1 MKKNALNSN
10 TLIIVESPTKAKTI
24 KKFLGK
30 DITVLACMGH
40 VRDLPGKASEIPE
53 DMKKLKWSR
62 LGINVKDDF
71 KPLYIIPPG
80 KHKTLTEIRKALKEA
95 EFLYLATDED
105 REGESISWH
114 LLEVLKP
121 KVPTKRMVFHEIT
134 AKAIKDALDSPRDL
148 DEKLVRAQ
156 ETRRILDRLVGYTVS
171 PLIWKKIAFGL
182 SAGRVQSVALKALV
196 DLERERMRFVSA
208 EYWGIAAELA
218 KNNDGFEAR
227 LTHLGPKKIAV
238 GKDFD
243 ENTGKLIIKD
253 KDTVILLDERSAKEI
268 LQQAQGGDWKIV
280 EIDEKPVSRKPAP
293 PFITSTLQQEANR
306 KLGLSARETMRIA
319 QGLYERGFITY
330 MRTDSVNLSESA
342 IESSRALVKKL
353 YGANHLSEAPRR
365 FTSKAKGAQEA
376 HEAIRPSLDFTPPQE
391 MGLRGKEYDVYEMIW
406 MRTIATQMAESKQ
419 LQVSVSVEVKTNK
432 GPARFHASGM
442 KITFPGFLR
451 AYVEGSDDPEHAL
464 MERERFLPDLKVG
477 DVVKHLK
484 SEVTQHETK
493 PPARY
498 SEAALI
504 QFLEKE
510 GIGRPSTYA
519 SIVSTIL
526 DRNYAVRNGNA
537 LVPTFTG
544 FVVTELLAKHFPD
557 LVNPQFTSLME
568 EKLDEIAEGKL
579 KYLPYLESFYLGKD
593 GLEQKV
599 ADEDKKID
607 PEEARSLHF
616 AHLKNL
622 NVYVGKYGPYFEYI
636 EPATGEIVKASLPE
650 SMAPSDLNEESVRSL
665 VEQVKKGATSLGTDP
680 VTQLPI
686 FLKTGSYGP
695 YIQLGEI
702 PSDPKQKLKRV
713 SIPKGID
720 PNAVDEK
727 LALRILELPRLVGLH
742 PDTGKEIRASVGRF
756 GPYVVHEKDF
766 RSLKK
771 EDSVLDID
779 LARAMELFAQPKGRG
794 RRSAPVRVIG
804 EHPET
809 KAPVEIMDGPYGLY
823 VKHGKTNATVPKEKK
838 PEDLTMAE
846 ALVLLA
852 EKEGADPKKA
862 PKAAKAKPEA
872 KAKPK
877 AKGKKKA
884 KSAAEPEPAAAKP
897 AGARTDAKLAARA
910 KAAARAAAKET

>member
-1 MKKNALNSN
+1 MKKNA
-10 TLIIVESPTKAKTI
+10 LIIVESPTKAKTI

-30 DITVLACMGH
+30 DLTVLACMGH
-40 VRDLPGKASEIPE
+40 VRDLPGKASEIPAE
-53 DMKKLKWSR
+53 LKKLKWSR
-62 LGINVKDDF
+62 LGINVEDDF
-71 KPLYIIPPG
+71 KPLYITPPG
-80 KHKTLTEIRKALKEA
+80 KHKTLTELRKALKDA
-95 EFLYLATDED
+95 DVLYLATDED

-121 KVPTKRMVFHEIT
+121 KIPTKRMVFHEIT
-134 AKAIKDALDSPRDL
+134 SMAIKDALDNPRDL

-196 DLERERMRFVSA
+196 DLERERMNFVTA
-208 EYWGIAAELA
+208 KYWGIAADLA
-218 KNNDGFEAR
+218 KNSDSFEAK
-227 LTHLGPKKIAV
+227 LTHLGEKKIAV

-243 ENTGKLIIKD
+243 EKTGKLIAKESSS
-253 KDTVILLDERSAKEI
+253 VILLGESEAKSLLKEV
-268 LQQAQGGDWKIV
+268 QGSEWKIV
-280 EIDEKPVSRKPAP
+280 EIDEKPVSRRPAP

-342 IESSRALVKKL
+342 IQSSRSLVKKL
-353 YGANHLSEAPRR
+353 YGENYLSDGPRR

-391 MGLRGKEYDVYEMIW
+391 MGLRGKENDLYEMIW
-406 MRTIATQMAESKQ
+406 MRTIATQMADSKQ
-419 LQVSVSVEVKTNK
+419 LQVSASVEVQSSK
-432 GPARFHASGM
+432 GRARFHSSGM
-442 KITFPGFLR
+442 RILFPGFLR
-451 AYVEGSDDPEHAL
+451 AYVEGTDDPEQAL
-464 MERERFLPDLKVG
+464 TERERFLPDLKAG
-477 DVVKHLK
+477 DKVKHLK
-484 SEVTQHETK
+484 SEVTEHDTK

-498 SEAALI
+498 SEASLI

-544 FVVTELLAKHFPD
+544 FVVTALLSKHFQE
-557 LVNPQFTSLME
+557 LVDTKFTSNME

-579 KYLPYLESFYLGKD
+579 QYLPYLREFYLGKN

-607 PEEARSLHF
+607 PEEARSLKF
-616 AHLKNL
+616 DHLKNL
-622 NVYVGKYGPYFEYI
+622 NIFVGKFGPYFEYI

-650 SMAPSDLNEESVRSL
+650 SMAPSDLNEESVKNL
-665 VEQVKKGATSLGTDP
+665 VEQVKKGAFSLGNDP
-680 VTQLPI
+680 ATGLPV

-695 YIQLGEI
+695 YIQLGEV

-720 PNAVDEK
+720 PNSIELP

-771 EDSVLDID
+771 EDSVLDVD
-779 LARAMELFAQPKGRG
+779 LARALELFAQPKGRG
-794 RRSAPVRVIG
+794 RRSAPIRVIG
-804 EHPET
+804 DHPET
-809 KAPVEIMDGPYGLY
+809 KAPVEILDGPYGLY
-823 VKHGKTNATVPKEKK
+823 VKHGKTNATVPKERK
-838 PEDLTMAE
+838 PEDVTMEE
-846 ALVLLA
+846 ALKLLA
-852 EKEGADPKKA
+852 EKEGSQPVKAAKTAKAGKGKKTVKAGAKKSKGKKA
-862 PKAAKAKPEA
+862 PKPAEGNKPV
-872 KAKPK
+872 
-877 AKGKKKA
+877 
-884 KSAAEPEPAAAKP
+884 
-897 AGARTDAKLAARA
+897 GARTEAKLAARV
-910 KAAARAAAKET
+910 RAAAKATANKSENG

>member
-1 MKKNALNSN
+1 LKNA
-10 TLIIVESPTKAKTI
+10 LIIVESPTKAKTI

-30 DITVLACMGH
+30 NYTVLACNGH
-40 VRDLPGKASEIPE
+40 VRDLPGKASEIPAE
-53 DMKKLKWSR
+53 LKKEKWSR
-62 LGINVKDDF
+62 IGINVADGF
-71 KPLYIIPPG
+71 KPLYIIPPQ
-80 KHKTLTEIRKALKEA
+80 KTKTLTELRKALKVA
-95 EFLYLATDED
+95 ETLYLATDED

-121 KVPTKRMVFHEIT
+121 KIPTKRMVFHEIT
-134 AKAIKDALDSPRDL
+134 DKAIKHALDNPRDL

-196 DLERERMRFVSA
+196 DLERERMSFVMA
-208 EYWGIAAELA
+208 AYWGVAAELR
-218 KNNDGFEAR
+218 KGEEPFEGK
-227 LTHLGPKKIAV
+227 LTHVGDKKVAL

-243 ENTGKLIIKD
+243 EKTGKLIQNKD
-253 KDTVILLDERSAKEI
+253 SSIILLEEKDAKAI
-268 LQQAQGGDWKIV
+268 LEEAQGGVWKIAEV
-280 EIDEKPVSRKPAP
+280 DEKPVTRKPAP

-319 QGLYERGFITY
+319 QTLYERGFITY
-330 MRTDSVNLSESA
+330 MRTDSVNLSESS

-353 YGANHLSEAPRR
+353 YGGEYLSDGPRR
-365 FTSKAKGAQEA
+365 FTTKAKGAQEA

-391 MGLRGKEYDVYEMIW
+391 MQLSGKDHDVYEMIW
-406 MRTIATQMAESKQ
+406 MRTIATQMADSKQ
-419 LQVSVSVEVKTNK
+419 LQVSASVEVPTAK

-464 MERERFLPDLKVG
+464 GERERFLPDFKVG
-477 DVVKHLK
+477 DTVKHMT
-484 SEVTQHETK
+484 SEVTEHETK

-510 GIGRPSTYA
+510 GVGRPSTYA
-519 SIVSTIL
+519 SIVSTII
-526 DRNYAVRNGNA
+526 DRGYTSRQGNA

-544 FVVTELLAKHFPD
+544 FVVTELLRKHFPD
-557 LVNPQFTSLME
+557 LVNTQFTSLME

-579 KYLPYLESFYLGKD
+579 AHLPYLKEFYLGKN
-593 GLEQKV
+593 GLEAKV
-599 ADEDKKID
+599 AAEDKIIV

-616 AHLKNL
+616 AHIKNL
-622 NVYVGKYGPYFEYI
+622 EVFVGKYGAYFVYI
-636 EPATGEIVKASLPE
+636 DPKTGEIVKASLPE
-650 SMAPSDLNEESVRSL
+650 GLAPSDLNAESVINL
-665 VEQVKKGATSLGTDP
+665 VEQVKKGATSLGTHPATGLP
-680 VTQLPI
+680 V

-695 YIQLGEI
+695 YIQLGDL
-702 PSDPKQKLKRV
+702 PADPKEKLKRV
-713 SIPKGID
+713 SVPKGID
-720 PNAVDEK
+720 PNSVEIE
-727 LALRILELPRLVGLH
+727 LALRILELPRLLGLH

-771 EDSVLDID
+771 EDNVLDVQ

-794 RRSAPVRVIG
+794 RRSQVLRTIG

-809 KAPVEIMDGPYGLY
+809 KSPVEILEGPYGLY
-823 VKHGKTNATVPKEKK
+823 VKHEKTNATVPKDKK
-838 PEDLTMAE
+838 PEDVSMDE
-846 ALVLLA
+846 AVKLLA
-852 EKEGADPKKA
+852 EKELTHPTKRAAKKA
-862 PKAAKAKPEA
+862 PAAQKAPKKIAAKPVAPKAEPMAAKAKP
-872 KAKPK
+872 
-877 AKGKKKA
+877 KKKA
-884 KSAAEPEPAAAKP
+884 KSKAKP
-897 AGARTDAKLAARA
+897 AEKSG
-910 KAAARAAAKET
+910 

>member
-1 MKKNALNSN
+1 MKENA
-10 TLIIVESPTKAKTI
+10 LIIVESPTKAKTI

-53 DMKKLKWSR
+53 EFKKLKWSR
-62 LGINVKDDF
+62 LGINVQDDF

-95 EFLYLATDED
+95 EVLYLATDED

-121 KVPTKRMVFHEIT
+121 KIPTKRMVFHEIT
-134 AKAIKDALDSPRDL
+134 NKAIKDALDNPRDL

-208 EYWGIAAELA
+208 NYWGIAAELRKGDDA
-218 KNNDGFEAR
+218 FEAK
-227 LTHLGPKKIAV
+227 LTHLGEKRIAV

-243 ENTGKLIIKD
+243 EATGKLSAKEA
-253 KDTVILLDERSAKEI
+253 ILLDEKSAKE
-268 LQQAQGGDWKIV
+268 LLADAQAGEWKITD
-280 EIDEKPVSRKPAP
+280 IDEKPVTRKPAP

-319 QGLYERGFITY
+319 QGLYERGHITY

-342 IESSRALVKKL
+342 IEGSRKLVKKL
-353 YGANHLSEAPRR
+353 YGDEYLSDGPRR

-376 HEAIRPSLDFTPPQE
+376 HEAIRPSLDFTPPQD
-391 MGLRGKEYDVYEMIW
+391 LDLKGKEFDVYEMIW
-406 MRTIATQMAESKQ
+406 MRTVATQMADSKQ
-419 LQVSVSVEVKTNK
+419 LQVSASVEVPSKK
-432 GPARFHASGM
+432 GAARFHASGM
-442 KITFPGFLR
+442 KILFPGFLR
-451 AYVEGSDDPEHAL
+451 AYVEGTDDPEHAL
-464 MERERFLPDLKVG
+464 MERERFLPDFKVG
-477 DVVKHLK
+477 DKVKHLK
-484 SEVTQHETK
+484 SEVTEHETK

-498 SEAALI
+498 SEASLI

-526 DRNYAVRNGNA
+526 DRNYAVRNGNS

-544 FVVTELLAKHFPD
+544 FVVTELLAKHFKE
-557 LVNPQFTSLME
+557 LVDPKFTSNME
-568 EKLDEIAEGKL
+568 EKLDDIAEGKL
-579 KYLPYLESFYLGKD
+579 KYLPYLKEFFLGKD
-593 GLEQKV
+593 GLEEKV
-599 ADEDKKID
+599 AREDKLID

-636 EPATGEIVKASLPE
+636 EPSTGEIVKASLPE

-680 VTQLPI
+680 ATGLPI

-695 YIQLGEI
+695 YLQVGEV

-713 SIPKGID
+713 SVPKGID
-720 PNAVDEK
+720 PNSIDEK
-727 LALRILELPRLVGLH
+727 LALRIIELPRLVGHH

-771 EDSVLDID
+771 EDSVLDVD
-779 LARAMELFAQPKGRG
+779 LKRAMELFAQPKGRG

-804 EHPET
+804 EHPES

-823 VKHGKTNATVPKEKK
+823 VKHEKTNATLPKEKK
-838 PEDLTMAE
+838 PEDVTMEE
-846 ALVLLA
+846 ALKLLA
-852 EKEGADPKKA
+852 EKEALDPK
-862 PKAAKAKPEA
+862 KAAKAKKAKAAPKA
-872 KAKPK
+872 KAKGATKASPKKTAK
-877 AKGKKKA
+877 AKKA
-884 KSAAEPEPAAAKP
+884 PAAKKQA
-897 AGARTDAKLAARA
+897 
-910 KAAARAAAKET
+910 

>member
-1 MKKNALNSN
+1 
-10 TLIIVESPTKAKTI
+10 
-24 KKFLGK
+24 
-30 DITVLACMGH
+30 
-40 VRDLPGKASEIPE
+40 LPGKASEIPE
-53 DMKKLKWSR
+53 EFKKLKWSR

-95 EFLYLATDED
+95 DTLYLATDED

-121 KVPTKRMVFHEIT
+121 KIPTKRMVFHEIT
-134 AKAIKDALDSPRDL
+134 NKAIKDALDHPRDL

-196 DLERERMRFVSA
+196 DLEQERMRFVSA
-208 EYWGIAAELA
+208 KYWGIAAELRKGDDA
-218 KNNDGFEAR
+218 FEAK
-227 LTHLGPKKIAV
+227 LTHLAEKRIAV

-243 ENTGKLIIKD
+243 EKTGKLSAKD
-253 KDTVILLDERSAKEI
+253 VTLLDETAASELLKEA
-268 LQQAQGGDWKIV
+268 QAGQWKV
-280 EIDEKPVSRKPAP
+280 TDLDEKPVTRKPAP

-319 QGLYERGFITY
+319 QSLYERGFITY

-342 IESSRALVKKL
+342 ITSSRSLVKKL
-353 YGANHLSEAPRR
+353 YGADYLSDGPRR
-365 FTSKAKGAQEA
+365 YTSKSKGAQEA
-376 HEAIRPSLDFTPPQE
+376 HEAIRPSLDFTPPQD
-391 MGLRGKEYDVYEMIW
+391 MGLKGKEYDLYEMIW
-406 MRTIATQMAESKQ
+406 MRTIATQMADSRQ
-419 LQVSVSVEVKTNK
+419 LQVSVSVEVNTQR
-432 GPARFHASGM
+432 GAARFHASGM
-442 KITFPGFLR
+442 KILFPGFLR
-451 AYVEGSDDPEHAL
+451 AYVEGYDDPEHAL
-464 MERERFLPDLKVG
+464 MERERFLPDLKAG
-477 DVVKHLK
+477 DPVKHLK
-484 SEVTQHETK
+484 SEVTEHETK

-498 SEAALI
+498 SEASLI

-544 FVVTELLAKHFPD
+544 FVVTELLAKHFEE
-557 LVNPQFTSLME
+557 LVDPKFTSHME

-579 KYLPYLESFYLGKD
+579 KYLPYLKEFFLGKN
-593 GLEQKV
+593 GLEEKV
-599 ADEDKKID
+599 AQEDKKID

-636 EPATGEIVKASLPE
+636 EPGTGEIVKASLPE
-650 SMAPSDLNEESVRSL
+650 SMAPSDLNEESVKSL

-695 YIQLGEI
+695 YLQLGEV

-713 SIPKGID
+713 SVPKGID
-720 PNAVDEK
+720 PNSIDEK
-727 LALRILELPRLVGLH
+727 LALRILELPRLVGHH

-756 GPYVVHEKDF
+756 GPYVVHEKDY

-771 EDSVLDID
+771 EDSVLDVD
-779 LARAMELFAQPKGRG
+779 LKRALELFAQPKGRG

-823 VKHGKTNATVPKEKK
+823 VKHGKTNATLPKEKK
-838 PEDLTMAE
+838 PEEVTMPE
-846 ALVLLA
+846 ALALLA
-852 EKEGADPKKA
+852 EKEASDPKAKKA
-862 PKAAKAKPEA
+862 
-872 KAKPK
+872 
-877 AKGKKKA
+877 AKGKKKSGGA
-884 KSAAEPEPAAAKP
+884 KTKRAPKP
-897 AGARTDAKLAARA
+897 KTEKPVGSRTEAKLAARA
-910 KAAARAAAKET
+910 RKAAKSADKSKET

>member
-1 MKKNALNSN
+1 MKNNA
-10 TLIIVESPTKAKTI
+10 LIIVESPTKAKTI
-24 KKFLGK
+24 KKFLGR

-53 DMKKLKWSR
+53 ELKKLKWSR

-71 KPLYIIPPG
+71 KPLYVIPPG
-80 KHKTLTEIRKALKEA
+80 KHKTLSEIRKALKDA
-95 EFLYLATDED
+95 DVLYLATDED

-121 KVPTKRMVFHEIT
+121 KIPTKRMVFHEIT
-134 AKAIKDALDSPRDL
+134 AKAIKDALDNPRDL
-148 DEKLVRAQ
+148 DDKLVRAQ

-196 DLERERMRFVSA
+196 DLERERMSFVSA
-208 EYWGIAAELA
+208 QYWGIAADLA
-218 KNNDGFEAR
+218 KNGDSFEAR
-227 LTHLGPKKIAV
+227 LTHLGEKKIAQ

-243 ENTGKLIIKD
+243 EKTGKLLSKENI
-253 KDTVILLDERSAKEI
+253 ILLEEKAAKEL
-268 LQQAQGGDWKIV
+268 LQQAQAGEWKIT
-280 EIDEKPVSRKPAP
+280 EIDEKPVARKPAP

-342 IESSRALVKKL
+342 IQSSRSLVKKL
-353 YGANHLSEAPRR
+353 YGNDYLSDGPRR
-365 FTSKAKGAQEA
+365 YTSKAKGAQEA

-391 MGLRGKEYDVYEMIW
+391 MGLRGRDYDLYEMIW
-406 MRTIATQMAESKQ
+406 MRTIATQMADSKQ
-419 LQVSVSVEVKTNK
+419 LQVSVSTEVQTNK
-432 GPARFHASGM
+432 GAARFHASGM
-442 KITFPGFLR
+442 KILFPGFLR
-451 AYVEGSDDPEHAL
+451 AYVEGSDDPEQAL
-464 MERERFLPDLKVG
+464 MERERFLPDLHVG
-477 DVVKHLK
+477 DKVKHLK
-484 SEVTQHETK
+484 SEVTEHETK

-498 SEAALI
+498 SEASLI

-544 FVVTELLAKHFPD
+544 FVVTALLAEHFQE
-557 LVNPQFTSLME
+557 LVDTKFTSNME

-579 KYLPYLESFYLGKD
+579 KYLPYLKEFFLGQH

-607 PEEARSLHF
+607 PEKARSLHF
-616 AHLKNL
+616 SHLKNL
-622 NVYVGKYGPYFEYI
+622 QIFVGKYGPYFEYT
-636 EPATGEIVKASLPE
+636 EPKTGEIVKASLPE
-650 SMAPSDLNEESVRSL
+650 SMAPSDLNEESIKSL

-680 VTQLPI
+680 ASGLPI

-695 YIQLGEI
+695 YLQVGEV

-727 LALRILELPRLVGLH
+727 LALRILELPRLVGHH
-742 PDTGKEIRASVGRF
+742 PETGKEIRASVGRF

-771 EDSVLDID
+771 EDNVLDVN
-779 LARAMELFAQPKGRG
+779 LARALELFAQPKGRG
-794 RRSAPVRVIG
+794 RRSAPVRTIG
-804 EHPET
+804 AHPTT
-809 KAPVEIMDGPYGLY
+809 KAPVEIFDGPYGLY
-823 VKHGKTNATVPKEKK
+823 VKHEKTNATIPKERKS
-838 PEDLTMAE
+838 EEVTMEE
-846 ALVLLA
+846 ALKLLA
-852 EKEGADPKKA
+852 EKESAEPV
-862 PKAAKAKPEA
+862 
-872 KAKPK
+872 
-877 AKGKKKA
+877 KGKKK
-884 KSAAEPEPAAAKP
+884 SRAKP
-897 AGARTDAKLAARA
+897 KGPRAEVPVGARTEAKLAARA
-910 KAAARAAAKET
+910 RAAAKKS

>member
-1 MKKNALNSN
+1 VKKN

-40 VRDLPGKASEIPE
+40 VRDLPGKASEIPAE
-53 DMKKLKWSR
+53 MKKLKWSR
-62 LGINVKDDF
+62 LGINVEDDF
-71 KPLYIIPPG
+71 KPLYITPPG
-80 KHKTLTEIRKALKEA
+80 KHKTLTELRKALKEA
-95 EFLYLATDED
+95 EVLYLATDED

-121 KVPTKRMVFHEIT
+121 KIPTHRMVFHEIT
-134 AKAIKDALDSPRDL
+134 SKAIKDALDNPRDL

-196 DLERERMRFVSA
+196 DLERERMSFVTA
-208 EYWGIAAELA
+208 KYWGLSADLA
-218 KNNDGFEAR
+218 KNSDTFEAK
-227 LTHLGPKKIAV
+227 LTHLGEKKIAM

-243 ENTGKLIIKD
+243 EKTGKLAKESGN
-253 KDTVILLDERSAKEI
+253 VILLGEADAKNLLKEVRT
-268 LQQAQGGDWKIV
+268 GEWKIA

-342 IESSRALVKKL
+342 IQSSRASVKKL
-353 YGANHLSEAPRR
+353 YGDNYLSDGPRR
-365 FTSKAKGAQEA
+365 YTSKAKGAQEA

-391 MGLRGKEYDVYEMIW
+391 MGLRGKELDVYEMIW
-406 MRTIATQMAESKQ
+406 MRTIATQMADSKQ
-419 LQVSVSVEVKTNK
+419 LQVSASIEVKTSK
-432 GPARFHASGM
+432 GAARFHSSGM
-442 KITFPGFLR
+442 RILFPGFLR
-451 AYVEGSDDPEHAL
+451 AYVEGSDDPEQAL
-464 MERERFLPDLKVG
+464 TERERFLPDLKAG
-477 DVVKHLK
+477 DLVKHQK
-484 SEVTQHETK
+484 SEVTEHDTK

-498 SEAALI
+498 SEASLI

-526 DRNYAVRNGNA
+526 DRNYCVRNGNA

-544 FVVTELLAKHFPD
+544 FVVTALLAKHFKE
-557 LVNPQFTSLME
+557 LVDPKFTSNME
-568 EKLDEIAEGKL
+568 EKLDDIAEGKL
-579 KYLPYLESFYLGKD
+579 QYLPYLREFYSGKN

-599 ADEDKKID
+599 ADEDKLID

-616 AHLKNL
+616 DQLKNL
-622 NVYVGKYGPYFEYI
+622 SVFVGKFGPYFEYI
-636 EPATGEIVKASLPE
+636 EPETGEIVKASLPE

-665 VEQVKKGATSLGTDP
+665 VEQVKKGAFSLGTEP
-680 VTQLPI
+680 VTGLPV

-702 PSDPKQKLKRV
+702 PSDPKVKLKRV

-720 PNAVDEK
+720 PNSVELP

-771 EDSVLDID
+771 EDNVLDVN
-779 LARAMELFAQPKGRG
+779 LARAMELFSQPKGKG

-804 EHPET
+804 DHPET

-846 ALVLLA
+846 ALALLS
-852 EKEGADPKKA
+852 EKEVSTPAKAPKKA
-862 PKAAKAKPEA
+862 AKGNAKGG
-872 KAKPK
+872 K
-877 AKGKKKA
+877 AKGAKKA
-884 KSAAEPEPAAAKP
+884 AQKGKKAPLPEEDDKP
-897 AGARTDAKLAARA
+897 VGSRTEAKLAARA
-910 KAAARAAAKET
+910 RAAAKSAEKNG

>member
-1 MKKNALNSN
+1 MKKNA
-10 TLIIVESPTKAKTI
+10 LIIVESPTKARTI

-30 DITVLACMGH
+30 ECTVLACMGH
-40 VRDLPGKASEIPE
+40 VRDLPDKASSIPE
-53 DMKKLKWSR
+53 ELKKLKWAR
-62 LGINVKDDF
+62 LGINVADNF
-71 KPLYIIPPG
+71 KPLYVIPAQ
-80 KHKTLTEIRKALKEA
+80 KHKTLAELRKALKEA
-95 EFLYLATDED
+95 ELLYLATDED

-121 KVPTKRMVFHEIT
+121 KIPTKRMVFHEIT
-134 AKAIKDALDSPRDL
+134 AKAIQDALAHPRDL

-208 EYWGIAAELA
+208 KYWGIAAELA
-218 KNNDGFEAR
+218 KGNDGFEAR
-227 LTHLGPKKIAV
+227 LTHLGGTKIAV

-243 ENTGKLIIKD
+243 ENTGKLLTKE
-253 KDTVILLDERSAKEI
+253 KVILLEEMAAKALLTDVQKNE
-268 LQQAQGGDWKIV
+268 WKIV

-342 IESSRALVKKL
+342 IQSSRSLVKKL
-353 YGANHLSEAPRR
+353 YGPDYLSDGPRR
-365 FTSKAKGAQEA
+365 YTSKSKGAQEA
-376 HEAIRPSLDFTPPQE
+376 HEAIRPSLDFTPPQD
-391 MGLRGKEYDVYEMIW
+391 MGLRGREYDVYEMIW
-406 MRTIATQMAESKQ
+406 MRTISTQMADSKQ
-419 LQVSVSVEVKTNK
+419 LQVSAGIEVPTAK

-442 KITFPGFLR
+442 KILFPGFLR
-451 AYVEGSDDPEHAL
+451 AYVEGSDDPESAL
-464 MERERFLPDLKVG
+464 LERERFLPDFHEG
-477 DVVKHLK
+477 DVVKHRK
-484 SEVTQHETK
+484 SEVTEHETK

-498 SEAALI
+498 SEASLI

-544 FVVTELLAKHFPD
+544 FVVTALLSKHFPE
-557 LVNPQFTSLME
+557 LVDTKFTSNME

-579 KYLPYLESFYLGKD
+579 NHLPYLREFFLGKN
-593 GLEQKV
+593 GLEEKV
-599 ADEDKKID
+599 AAEDKKIV

-616 AHLKNL
+616 DHLKNL
-622 NVYVGKYGPYFEYI
+622 DIYVGKYGPYFEYTDPVTK
-636 EPATGEIVKASLPE
+636 ELVKASLPE
-650 SMAPSDLNEESVRSL
+650 TMAPSDLNQESVRSL
-665 VEQVKKGATSLGTDP
+665 VEQVKKGAQSLGTHP
-680 VTQLPI
+680 ETKLPI
-686 FLKTGSYGP
+686 FLKTGTYGP
-695 YIQLGEI
+695 YLQLGEI

-720 PNAVDEK
+720 PNSIDEK
-727 LALRILELPRLVGLH
+727 LAIRILELPRLLGMH
-742 PDTGKEIRASVGRF
+742 PETGKEIRAGLGRF

-771 EDSVLDID
+771 EDSILDID
-779 LARAMELFAQPKGRG
+779 FARAMELFAQPKGRG
-794 RRSAPVRVIG
+794 RRSQVVRALG

-809 KAPVEIMDGPYGLY
+809 KAPVEILEGPYGLY
-823 VKHGKTNATVPKEKK
+823 IKHEKTNATLPKEKK
-838 PEDLTMAE
+838 PEDVTMQE
-846 ALVLLA
+846 AVALLA
-852 EKEGADPKKA
+852 EKEAAQPSKGGRSKGKAAKPRAAGGKSGKGGKKKSAANAAAKGPKA
-862 PKAAKAKPEA
+862 PKA
-872 KAKPK
+872 
-877 AKGKKKA
+877 
-884 KSAAEPEPAAAKP
+884 EPPV
-897 AGARTDAKLAARA
+897 GTRTAAKLARLA
-910 KAAARAAAKET
+910 KSQN